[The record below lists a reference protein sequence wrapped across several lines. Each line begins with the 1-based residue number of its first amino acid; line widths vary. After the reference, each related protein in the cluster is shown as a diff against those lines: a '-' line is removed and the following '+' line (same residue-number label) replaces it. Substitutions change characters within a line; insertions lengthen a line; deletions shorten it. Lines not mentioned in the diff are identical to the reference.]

1 MWEAYS
7 ALAFIGSLGA
17 MLITFYY
24 MQSTSLIIGVSSGI
38 ALSASKYNLT
48 LNSTTMALV
57 NNTPVY
63 RIGAYFTYLMLPI
76 ALAMFGLATLWFF
89 GSRRGRVSGFSM
101 AILSI
106 IFIAIL
112 TVMKI
117 NLNLSEPLSVIATGY
132 IGALLAMAAGAYAF
146 LQKPQKRQ
154 SIRPLEIDPSK
165 PYSNMLNMYDKVMS
179 NLSGTL
185 KVLDKNFDTASMS
198 NMYRLVSSNIG
209 SIKGVM
215 VLTSSDRVGKAFER
229 DYYDIKK
236 EFETYGMYIDIRVM
250 SDADAAEQHERFMA
264 DSKNAFKIPPLN
276 IINRKSEHIVR
287 INPREVNKR
296 FDDIFQRSTKIENLF
311 GKSAK
316 QQLT

>member
-1 MWEAYS
+1 MWGAYS
-7 ALAFIGSLGA
+7 VMAFIGSLGA

-24 MQSTSLIIGVSSGI
+24 MQSISLIVGVSSGI

-48 LNSTTMALV
+48 LNSTMMTLV

-63 RIGAYFTYLMLPI
+63 RIGTYFTYLMLPI
-76 ALAMFGLATLWFF
+76 ALGMFSIAALWFF
-89 GSRRGRVSGFSM
+89 GSRRGRVSGLSM

-112 TVMKI
+112 AVMKI
-117 NLNLSEPLSVIATGY
+117 NLDLSEPPAIVSIGY
-132 IGALLAMAAGAYAF
+132 LGAGLVLIAGAYAF

-154 SIRPLEIDPSK
+154 AIRPLEIDPSK
-165 PYSNMLNMYDKVMS
+165 PYANMLNMYGKVMG

-198 NMYRLVSSNIG
+198 NMYRLVASNRE
-209 SIKGVM
+209 SIREVM
-215 VLTSSDRVGKAFER
+215 VLTSSDRIGKAFER
-229 DYYDIKK
+229 DYYDMKM
-236 EFETYGMYIDIRVM
+236 EFETYGISIDIRVM

-264 DSKNAFKIPPLN
+264 DAKNAFKIPPLN

-287 INPREVNKR
+287 INPREMNKR
-296 FDDIFQRSTKIENLF
+296 FDDIFKRSTKIENLF
-311 GKSAK
+311 GRNAK
-316 QQLT
+316 NG